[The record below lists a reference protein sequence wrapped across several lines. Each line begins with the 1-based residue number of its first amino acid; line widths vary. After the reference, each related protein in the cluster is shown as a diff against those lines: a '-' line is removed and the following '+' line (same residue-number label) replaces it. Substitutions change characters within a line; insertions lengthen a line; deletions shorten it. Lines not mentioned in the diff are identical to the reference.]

1 MTASRGTGRLSRGR
15 TFEGRALA
23 RPDEP
28 LVDQGAAFDVET
40 LMSRRS
46 MLRLLGVGAGSV
58 ALVAYGGAG
67 RAAAAGTVEIPE
79 ETAGPFPAD
88 GSNGPDILERSGVV
102 RRDIRRSL
110 GGGTV
115 AQGVPLRVT
124 LTVTD
129 LARGNAPFVGAAV
142 YAWHC
147 DARGRYS
154 MYSPGAEKENYLRG
168 VQVAD
173 ANGRLTFLTIVPGC
187 YPGRWPH
194 IHFEV
199 YPNASSITDSTK
211 VIATSQLAF
220 PSQPLG
226 AVYATPAY
234 RGSASSLARLS
245 LATDMVFRD
254 DGAEHQLATMSG
266 STRAGY
272 VATLP
277 VPIDTRTRSG
287 ATRTA
292 SR

>member
-1 MTASRGTGRLSRGR
+1 MRAGSEAGSPWSAGTY
-15 TFEGRALA
+15 EGRRLP

-40 LMSRRS
+40 LVTRRS
-46 MLRLLGVGAGSV
+46 LLRLVGVGVGAAAV
-58 ALVAYGGAG
+58 VAYGGVG
-67 RAAAAGTVEIPE
+67 RAAAATVEIPE
-79 ETAGPFPAD
+79 ETAGPFPGD

-102 RRDIRRSL
+102 RRDIRSSL
-110 GGGTV
+110 GRGTI
-115 AQGVPLRVT
+115 AEGVLLRVT
-124 LTVTD
+124 FTVTD
-129 LARGNAPFVGAAV
+129 LAKGGVPFAGAAL

-154 MYSPGAEKENYLRG
+154 MYSPGVERETYLRG

-173 ANGRLTFLTIVPGC
+173 ANGRLTFTTVVPGC

-199 YPNASSITDSTK
+199 YRNRAAISDSTK

-220 PSQPLG
+220 PREPLE
-226 AVYATPAY
+226 AVYALPAY
-234 RGSASSLARLS
+234 SGSAQSLARLS
-245 LATDMVFRD
+245 LSNDMVFRD
-254 DGAEHQLATMSG
+254 DDAAHQMAVLTG
-266 STRAGY
+266 SPRTGY

-277 VPIDTRTRSG
+277 VPIDTRTRPRA
-287 ATRTA
+287 ATSA